1 MRIESAPELYANAA
15 LLARLL
21 EATPEPGVAA
31 NVIFEK

>member
-15 LLARLL
+15 LARLL